1 MSSVI
6 VVNHNH
12 AEFPLIIGANRDD
25 DREPRGTGIQILAR
39 EPHLIMGESL
49 DAGLSWLA
57 VNKHSL
63 FAIITNQGA
72 RNPNLQGRGRIVVD
86 ALRSKSLDELIAFV
100 DNIDPSKYSG
110 FNLLFGNQEHVFLAH
125 SYILKS
131 MAIRQV
137 PAGTHLIT
145 SNMPFCM
152 GNWTK
157 ATYVHKHLA
166 NGYNPWIKYYAQIKH
181 ILASKDYE
189 FRRAPTKTKDGKLTG
204 YFTHSS
210 SILAFAASGL
220 ARFKYHD
227 RVTPREKRKEG
238 EPFMP
243 RYKDYIDMWNCPDGE
258 LFNGEAKP
266 INEEGDRDPE
276 DDAENSNTNPGTS
289 LFNVPVVQ
297 PYYSTAST
305 SAITFKINQ

>member
-6 VVNHNH
+6 IVNRSH

-25 DREPRGTGIQILAR
+25 DREPRTKGIQVLAR

-49 DAGLSWLA
+49 DEGVSWLA

-63 FAIITNQGA
+63 FAIITNQGT
-72 RNPNLQGRGRIVVD
+72 RNPNLQGRGRIVID
-86 ALRSKSLDELIAFV
+86 ALRSKSIDELIAFV
-100 DNIDPSKYSG
+100 DSIDPSKYGG
-110 FNLLFGNQEHVFLAH
+110 FNLLFGNQEQVFLAH

-131 MAIRQV
+131 MVIRRV
-137 PAGTHLIT
+137 PTGTHLVT
-145 SNMPFCM
+145 SNMPF
-152 GNWTK
+152 GLGDQWLR
-157 ATYVHKHLA
+157 ARYVHKQLA

-181 ILASKDYE
+181 ILASKEYE
-189 FRRAPTKTKDGKLTG
+189 FKRTPTKSKDGKLTG

-210 SILAFAASGL
+210 SILAFSASGL

-238 EPFMP
+238 EAFVP

-266 INEEGDRDPE
+266 INEEGERDPE
-276 DDAENSNTNPGTS
+276 DEAETGNSNPLVPQQPATQFKYVGPIQWAIKTS
-289 LFNVPVVQ
+289 
-297 PYYSTAST
+297 Y
-305 SAITFKINQ
+305 